1 MTGSTTGFEIEFNTK
16 TKIIKKRKIIEYFL
30 RNLDENIFDII
41 KIVTKKYH
49 QKKYLNNLKK
59 DFPKHKIEF
68 VVSGKT
74 RQESSKKGV
83 YALKKYN
90 PQNFA
95 GIGITNQRETTLI
108 WHKKNNSQYIMP

>member
-1 MTGSTTGFEIEFNTK
+1 MKNALILLAGGTGERFN
-16 TKIIKKRKIIEYFL
+16 ISKKNQPKQFYKFGNSNFIEYFL

-90 PQNFA
+90 PQ
-95 GIGITNQRETTLI
+95 
-108 WHKKNNSQYIMP
+108 HDY